1 MSDAEDKLAAFWA
14 ATEAPAADPVFVAEV
29 RLRLSRRQALWRLV
43 AITAWSLAA
52 GVAAWSF
59 APLVEAGLGEAS
71 QAMAIA
77 IGAAS
82 IGVLAAVFARRRTA

>member
-29 RLRLSRRQALWRLV
+29 RLRMSRLQALWRLA

-59 APLVEAGLGEAS
+59 APLIQAGVGAAGEPL
-71 QAMAIA
+71 AMAA
-77 IGAAS
+77 GAAS
-82 IGVLAAVFARRRTA
+82 LGFLAALFAQRRTA

>member
-1 MSDAEDKLAAFWA
+1 MSDAEDKLAAFWT

-29 RLRLSRRQALWRLV
+29 RLRMSRRRVLWRFT

-59 APLVEAGLGEAS
+59 APLIEAGMGEAGGPL
-71 QAMAIA
+71 AMAA
-77 IGAAS
+77 GAAS
-82 IGVLAAVFARRRTA
+82 LGFLAALFAQRRTA

>member
-14 ATEAPAADPVFVAEV
+14 ATEAPATDPVFVAEV
-29 RLRLSRRQALWRLV
+29 RLRLLRRQGFWRLA

-59 APLVEAGLGEAS
+59 APLIAAGVGQAGQAL
-71 QAMAIA
+71 AMAV
-77 IGAAS
+77 GAAS
-82 IGVLAAVFARRRTA
+82 LGLAAALFARRRSA